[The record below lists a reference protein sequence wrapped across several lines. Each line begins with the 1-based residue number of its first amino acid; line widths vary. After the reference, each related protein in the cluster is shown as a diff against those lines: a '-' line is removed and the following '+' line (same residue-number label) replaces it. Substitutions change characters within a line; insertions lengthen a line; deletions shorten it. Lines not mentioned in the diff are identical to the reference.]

1 MPALSDRMTVLEVM
15 VEMMVTHNMA
25 MEADQDQALNDY
37 REVAIMAL
45 SRRRTEDEM
54 DDVVSILD
62 ERVVKVQ
69 EHLTVIRQMMNQE
82 REGTRH

>member
-15 VEMMVTHNMA
+15 VEMLTSHDMA
-25 MEADQDQALNDY
+25 MEANQDQALADY

-54 DDVVSILD
+54 DDAVSILD
-62 ERVVKVQ
+62 ERIIKVQ
-69 EHLTVIRQMMNQE
+69 EHLHIIERMMNQS
-82 REGTRH
+82 H